1 MVRRSCIS
9 IVILD
14 DPYYEYEEQ
23 FSLRFVAIER
33 LDPNNPDNLVLDPSR
48 PNIII
53 VDDDGTVLVFIYL

>member
-1 MVRRSCIS
+1 MIN
-9 IVILD
+9 D

-23 FSLRFVAIER
+23 FSMRFVAIDRE
-33 LDPNNPDNLVLDPSR
+33 DVVNPDNLVLDPSR

>member
-1 MVRRSCIS
+1 MIN
-9 IVILD
+9 D
-14 DPYYEYEEQ
+14 DAYYKSEEQ

-33 LDPNNPDNLVLDPSR
+33 LDFNNPDNVVLDPSR